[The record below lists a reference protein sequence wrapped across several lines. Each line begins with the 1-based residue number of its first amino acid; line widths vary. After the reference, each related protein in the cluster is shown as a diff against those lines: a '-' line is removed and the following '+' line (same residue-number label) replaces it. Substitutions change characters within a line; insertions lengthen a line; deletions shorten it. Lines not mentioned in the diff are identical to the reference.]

1 MERRIHPTKTEKILL
16 IQTATFLCV
25 LLGVLLYARSA
36 DATGSRYTIETERF
50 AAASEMIPERVVIN
64 INTANAETLTALPGI
79 GPALAQRILDYRTE
93 HGPFSTLEDLKKVSG
108 IGEGKLAELR
118 DCATV
123 G

>member
-16 IQTATFLCV
+16 IQTAAFLCV

-36 DATGSRYTIETERF
+36 DAAGSRYTIETERF